1 MRIRKKRAN
10 TAKRLDY
17 TGPLSEMVLMGNLAI
32 RFPDRKL
39 LWDGEK
45 MQVTN
50 DAKAN
55 AFVRRVYRQ
64 GFELGT

>member
-1 MRIRKKRAN
+1 
-10 TAKRLDY
+10 
-17 TGPLSEMVLMGNLAI
+17 MGNLAI